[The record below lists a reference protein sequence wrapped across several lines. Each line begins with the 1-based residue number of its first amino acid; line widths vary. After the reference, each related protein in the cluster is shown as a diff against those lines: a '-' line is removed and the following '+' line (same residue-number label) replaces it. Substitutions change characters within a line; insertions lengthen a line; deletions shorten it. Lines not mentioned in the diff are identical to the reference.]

1 MALVWGEWLAAVA
14 GDVVGKGLRLGMG
27 EGVRVSRKTEPVGMT
42 RGNRTV
48 TWSDKKV
55 TEGDSK

>member
-27 EGVRVSRKTEPVGMT
+27 EGVRVSRRTEPVRM
-42 RGNRTV
+42 
-48 TWSDKKV
+48 TWSDRKTTV
-55 TEGDSK
+55 DSS